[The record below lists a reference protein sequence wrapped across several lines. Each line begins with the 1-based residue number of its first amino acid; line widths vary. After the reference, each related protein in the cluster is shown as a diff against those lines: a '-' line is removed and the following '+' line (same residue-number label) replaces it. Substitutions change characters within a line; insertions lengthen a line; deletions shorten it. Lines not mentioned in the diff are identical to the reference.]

1 MKLFGSL
8 KKLINKKK
16 NVENVSS
23 TEVVK
28 VGLVQCNLEDN
39 EYQQKSEVFFT
50 FTHYKIYAY

>member
-39 EYQQKSEVFFT
+39 EYQQKSEV
-50 FTHYKIYAY
+50 THYKIYAY